1 MVHGE
6 RLEAAHPGP
15 EVRLGTAL
23 RRAREG
29 RGVSLRA
36 LARRLHRAHSTL
48 VEYERGHRLAPIDVI
63 EAYEAELGIPAGTLV
78 ALHERA
84 RLEIYGADR
93 SRRQTYVLRPGLAAP
108 HQLPPNVAHFTG
120 RAGEVSKLRAAVAHR
135 RPRSVVILVIAG
147 APGMGKTALAV
158 HLAHELA
165 PDFPDAQLYV
175 NLHGYEPAQRLGPS
189 QVLDR
194 FLRALSGRSEVLSA
208 DLEEQAASFRG
219 LLVGRRALLVLDNAS
234 SPEQVRPLLPA
245 SPSCVVLITSRDLLA
260 GMVAAEGAQLLTL
273 DVLAPGE
280 ALELLGRSAGARRV
294 RAEPDAAA
302 EVVRLCG
309 YLPLAV
315 RIAGARLAIRPAMR
329 LATLVERLADER
341 SRLTEL
347 SAGDVGVRASFAFSY
362 QALAPDSARMFR
374 RLGLV
379 PGPDFGPGVV
389 AALTE
394 QSPQAAESAL
404 EALVDRHLLDL
415 GPAPGRYRLHD
426 LLRLYARERIQA
438 EETGEERQVARR
450 RMIEWYLDT
459 ADAAEQLL
467 IPGRRR
473 LPYQP
478 TGRWGEP
485 SFDTLG
491 EALAWF
497 ELERA
502 SLVAAIDEAAAC
514 GLHSSVWQLSDA
526 LLSFFLLRSHWVD
539 WQATHRAG
547 LAAAQE
553 AGDGLAEAWM
563 MVSLGHCCRI
573 LRQFDQA
580 VDLDRRGLTI
590 FCELGS
596 ADGQARALTSLG
608 RDYVKL
614 RRFEEAVDCFRQSL
628 VTLRETDYPHR
639 RGVALHYLG
648 EAYQELHRLEEAVD
662 CYQRSLAIRRAVGD
676 RWDEEVS
683 LRNLGQTYTLLHRFD
698 EAADSLQESLDVAR
712 EVGDRWGEG
721 HSLELL
727 GLVIERTQGT
737 EAAMACWHE
746 ALAIFSELGHPRAD
760 RVRSL
765 LATMSP

>member
-1 MVHGE
+1 VVHGE

-15 EVRLGTAL
+15 EVRLGIAL

-29 RGVSLRA
+29 SGISLRA

-63 EAYEAELGIPAGTLV
+63 EAYEAELGVPAGTLV

-84 RLEIYGADR
+84 RMEIYGADR
-93 SRRQTYVLRPGLAAP
+93 SRRHTYVLKPGLAAP
-108 HQLPPNVAHFTG
+108 HQLPPNIAHFTG
-120 RAGEVSKLRAAVAHR
+120 RAVELSRLRALVAQR
-135 RPRSVVILVIAG
+135 RPRTVVTLVIAG

-194 FLRALSGRSEVLSA
+194 FLRALSGRAEVLPA

-234 SPEQVRPLLPA
+234 SPEQVRPLIPA
-245 SPSCVVLITSRDLLA
+245 TPSCVLITSRDLLA
-260 GMVAAEGAQLLTL
+260 GMVATEGAQLLPL

-280 ALELLGRSAGARRV
+280 ALELLGRSAGAKRV
-294 RAEPDAAA
+294 KAEPDAAA

-315 RIAGARLAIRPAMR
+315 RIAGARLATRPAMR
-329 LATLVERLADER
+329 VATLVERLADER

-362 QALAPDSARMFR
+362 QALSPGPARMFR

-379 PGPDFGPGVV
+379 PGPDFACGVA
-389 AALTE
+389 AALTG
-394 QSPQAAESAL
+394 QSAQAAESDL
-404 EALVDRHLLDL
+404 EALVDTHLLDIA
-415 GPAPGRYRLHD
+415 PAPGRYRLHD
-426 LLRLYARERIQA
+426 LLRLYAREQAQA
-438 EETGEERQVARR
+438 EETAQDRQDARR

-473 LPYQP
+473 LPYEP
-478 TGRWGEP
+478 TGRWGKP
-485 SFDTLG
+485 AFDTLG
-491 EALAWF
+491 QALAWF

-502 SLVAAIDEAAAC
+502 SLVAVINEAAAC
-514 GLHSSVWQLSDA
+514 GLHSFVWQLSDA
-526 LLSFFLLRSHWVD
+526 LLSFFLLRSHWGD

-553 AGDGLAEAWM
+553 AGERLAEAWM
-563 MVSLGHCCRI
+563 MVSLGQCCRI

-580 VDLDRRGLTI
+580 ADLNRRGLKI
-590 FCELGS
+590 FGELGN
-596 ADGQARALTSLG
+596 ADGQARALTNLG

-614 RRFEEAVDCFRQSL
+614 RRFSEAVDCLRQSL

-648 EAYQELHRLEEAVD
+648 EAYRELHRFEEAVD
-662 CYQRSLAIRRAVGD
+662 CYQRSLAIRRALGN
-676 RWDEEVS
+676 RWDEGGN
-683 LRNLGQTYTLLHRFD
+683 LCDLGQAYRELQRFE
-698 EAADSLQESLDVAR
+698 EAADSLRESLAIAR

-721 HSLELL
+721 RSLELL
-727 GLVIERTQGT
+727 GLVVERTYGIQ
-737 EAAMACWHE
+737 AALGYWRE
-746 ALAIFSELGHPRAD
+746 ALAIFSELGDPRAD
-760 RVRSL
+760 KVRSL
-765 LATMSP
+765 LATPSW

>member
-1 MVHGE
+1 
-6 RLEAAHPGP
+6 
-15 EVRLGTAL
+15 LGIAL

-29 RGVSLRA
+29 SGISLRA

-63 EAYEAELGIPAGTLV
+63 EAYEAELGVPAGTLV

-84 RLEIYGADR
+84 RHEIYGADR
-93 SRRQTYVLRPGLAAP
+93 SRRQTYVLKPGLEAP
-108 HQLPPNVAHFTG
+108 HQLPPNIAHFTG
-120 RAGEVSKLRAAVAHR
+120 RAGELNKLRAVVAQR
-135 RPRSVVILVIAG
+135 RPRTVVILVIAG

-194 FLRALSGRSEVLSA
+194 FLRALSGRTEVLSA
-208 DLEEQAASFRG
+208 DLEEQAACFRG

-260 GMVAAEGAQLLTL
+260 GMVAAEGAQLLPL

-280 ALELLGRSAGARRV
+280 ALELLGRSGGAKRV

-315 RIAGARLAIRPAMR
+315 RIAGARLAIRPAMP
-329 LATLVERLADER
+329 LATLVERLSGER

-362 QALAPDSARMFR
+362 QALSPDSARMFR

-379 PGPDFGPGVV
+379 PGPDFACGVA

-394 QSPQAAESAL
+394 QSPQAAESDL
-404 EALVDRHLLDL
+404 EALVDTHLLDIA
-415 GPAPGRYRLHD
+415 PAPGRYRLHD
-426 LLRLYARERIQA
+426 LLALYARERARA
-438 EETGEERQVARR
+438 EETTGERQDARR

-485 SFDTLG
+485 SFGTLG
-491 EALAWF
+491 QALAWF

-514 GLHSSVWQLSDA
+514 GLHSFVWQLSDA

-553 AGDGLAEAWM
+553 AGDRLAEAWM

-580 VDLDRRGLTI
+580 VDLDRRGLKV
-590 FCELGS
+590 FGELGN

-648 EAYQELHRLEEAVD
+648 EAYQELHRFEEAVD
-662 CYQRSLAIRRAVGD
+662 CYQRSLTIRRAAGD
-676 RWDEEVS
+676 RWDEGVS
-683 LRNLGQTYTLLHRFD
+683 LRNLGQTFSQLHRFD
-698 EAADSLQESLDVAR
+698 EATDSLQESLDVAR

-721 HSLELL
+721 RSLELL
-727 GLVIERTQGT
+727 GLVIERTRGVA
-737 EAAMACWHE
+737 AAMACWSE
-746 ALAIFSELGHPRAD
+746 ALAIFSELRDPRVEK
-760 RVRSL
+760 VRSL
-765 LATMSP
+765 LATTSV